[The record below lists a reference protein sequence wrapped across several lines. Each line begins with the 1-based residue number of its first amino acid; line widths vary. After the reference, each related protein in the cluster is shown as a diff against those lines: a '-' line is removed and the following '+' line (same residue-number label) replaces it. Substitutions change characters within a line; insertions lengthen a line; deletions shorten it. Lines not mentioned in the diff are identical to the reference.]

1 MLTLA
6 SLRARWTGLFA
17 AVVGLVLGVAL
28 VAATGLVL
36 WGTLEAPD
44 RSPQRY
50 ARATAVAVPLD
61 ELTVPTVHGN
71 RSRPLAVPHGLT
83 SEQLAALGPGVI
95 DRWAYAQLL
104 GAPQGPA
111 EVGRPWPAARFS
123 THRLVS
129 GRGPIVDDEVVVWA
143 GGGEVGKRVTVLTT
157 AGPQPYTVVGVLAD
171 ARFERALFFTEA
183 ETTRLSPRVDA
194 LILPTGH
201 FSSLPAGVG
210 LRTGRQL
217 RALDPDAARD
227 EQALVAANAFLGTAG
242 GIAVFVSG
250 FVVASGFA
258 YAVARR
264 RRELALLRAVGA
276 TPGQVR
282 RLVLGEGLVIG
293 VLACAGGCLLGAP
306 VAEILA
312 SLLRDNGFAPDW
324 FTVPGT
330 RTPVA
335 LAALV
340 GLVSALTGV
349 LPASW
354 RAGRTRPLEALRES
368 IVDSR
373 GMPPLRWLCG
383 MVTLAGALYVLWSPV
398 LVEPSAALKRKGYVP
413 GVMLLVVALAVLAP
427 ALVAPSA
434 RLLGWPL
441 ARLRGA
447 AGLLVRET
455 ALAATRRTAATAAP
469 VLLTVGLA
477 GCLLGVTSTI
487 GHARAAESSPRSG
500 FLVAPAGTPGL
511 DRALLDRLRSLPG
524 VEVGASYPTALYEL
538 EDGVALLERQA
549 QAVDPSAI
557 TGLPVLAG
565 SLADL
570 RDDTVIVDTE
580 WGRRVGDPVR
590 VWLGDGTPV
599 VLRVAAV
606 VRAGVGGNGAYVT
619 RTHAAGDLA
628 SRAVVRPR
636 TGTSPDTVASA
647 LRAIV
652 AGHGAAVQT
661 PGPTSA
667 SRVTRAGMWVVVGIA
682 VVYSGLSLVGTV
694 LMAGR
699 ERRRELALLRLA
711 GATPG
716 QAVRFVIAEALFVT
730 GLGVLM
736 ATIAAAV
743 TLGGLWVALLRL
755 TGTVPA
761 LSVPGGVGAVAAVAA
776 SLTVVTSVLAAFPVI
791 RRASR
796 PRTAKGQIQ
805 DPPALD

>member
-6 SLRARWTGLFA
+6 SLRTRWTGLA
-17 AVVGLVLGVAL
+17 AAAVGLVLGVAL

-36 WGTLEAPD
+36 WGTAGAPD
-44 RSPQRY
+44 RPPQRY
-50 ARATAVAVPLD
+50 AHASAVAVALD
-61 ELTVPTVHGN
+61 ELTVPTAHGH
-71 RSRPLAVPHGLT
+71 RSRPLAVRHGLT
-83 SEQLAALGPGVI
+83 PEQLSALGPGVI

-104 GAPQGPA
+104 GASQGPA
-111 EVGRPWPAARFS
+111 AVGRPWPVARFS

-129 GRGPIVDDEVVVWA
+129 GRGPAADDEVVVWA
-143 GGGEVGKRVTVLTT
+143 GGGDVGERVTVLTT
-157 AGPQPYTVVGVLAD
+157 AGPRPYTVVGVLAD

-183 ETTRLSPRVDA
+183 ETARLSPRVDA
-194 LILPTGH
+194 LV
-201 FSSLPAGVG
+201 LPAGYTSTPPAGVE
-210 LRTGRQL
+210 LRTGRRL

-250 FVVASGFA
+250 FVVASSFA

-264 RRELALLRAVGA
+264 RRELALLRTVGA

-282 RLVLGEGLVIG
+282 RLVLGEGLVVG
-293 VLACAGGCLLGAP
+293 ALACAGGYLLGPP

-312 SLLRDNGFAPDW
+312 TLLRDHAFAPDW
-324 FTVPGT
+324 FTVPDT

-349 LPASW
+349 LPASR
-354 RAGRTRPLEALRES
+354 RAGRIRPLEALRES
-368 IVDSR
+368 VVDAR
-373 GMPPLRWLCG
+373 GMPPVRWLCG
-383 MVTLAGALYVLWSPV
+383 MVALAGALYVLWSPV

-434 RLLGWPL
+434 RMLGWPL
-441 ARLRGA
+441 SRLRGA
-447 AGLLVRET
+447 TGLLVRQT

-469 VLLTVGLA
+469 VLLTVGLTA
-477 GCLLGVTSTI
+477 CLLGITSTI
-487 GHARAAESSPRSG
+487 DHAKAAESSPSNG
-500 FLVAPAGTPGL
+500 FLVVPAGTPGL
-511 DRALLDRLRSLPG
+511 DRDLLDRLRSLPG

-538 EDGVALLERQA
+538 EDRVALLQRPA
-549 QAVDPSAI
+549 QAVDPAAL

-570 RDDTVIVDTE
+570 RDDTVVVDTD
-580 WGRRVGDPVR
+580 WNRRVGDQLR
-590 VWLGDGTPV
+590 VWRGDGTPV
-599 VLRVAAV
+599 TLRVAAV
-606 VRAGVGGNGAYVT
+606 VRAGIGGNGAYVT
-619 RTHAAGDLA
+619 RAHAADDLA

-636 TGTSPDTVASA
+636 AATTPDTVAA
-647 LRAIV
+647 TLRTV
-652 AGHGAAVQT
+652 VTGHGAAVQT
-661 PGPTSA
+661 PGPVST
-667 SRVTRAGMWVVVGIA
+667 SRVTQAGMWVVVGIA
-682 VVYSGLSLVGTV
+682 VVYSKLSLVGTV

-716 QAVRFVIAEALFVT
+716 QTLRLVAVDALFVT
-730 GLGVLM
+730 GLGLLL
-736 ATIAAAV
+736 ATVAAAV
-743 TLGGLWVALLRL
+743 TLGGLAVALFRL

-761 LSVPGGVGAVAAVAA
+761 VSVPGGVGAVAAVTAA
-776 SLTVVTSVLAAFPVI
+776 LTVVTSVLAAFPII
-791 RRASR
+791 RR
-796 PRTAKGQIQ
+796 
-805 DPPALD
+805 